1 MKKIKFLP
9 YRLQAL
15 YKVSFIILFFSLA
28 GRPTYAESS
37 DGKINDKSIQ
47 NQTTSGHSIE
57 LNGIGLAYSYEYA
70 FSPRGTVLFSAGSS
84 YTYGWMLGL
93 DVNSLNEI
101 YITTKDY
108 HLISGNI
115 SVEPRFYYN
124 LQKDTGKQTY
134 FWKLRRI
141 PIRKLG
147 IFFSNSNHKWLGS
160 CTYI

>member
-15 YKVSFIILFFSLA
+15 YKVSFIILFFSLV

-108 HLISGNI
+108 HLIS
-115 SVEPRFYYN
+115 
-124 LQKDTGKQTY
+124 
-134 FWKLRRI
+134 
-141 PIRKLG
+141 RK
-147 IFFSNSNHKWLGS
+147 
-160 CTYI
+160 YICRTAFLL

>member
-15 YKVSFIILFFSLA
+15 YKVSFIILFFSLV

-70 FSPRGTVLFSAGSS
+70 FSRNSTFQCRKFVYLRV
-84 YTYGWMLGL
+84 
-93 DVNSLNEI
+93 DVR
-101 YITTKDY
+101 
-108 HLISGNI
+108 SG
-115 SVEPRFYYN
+115 
-124 LQKDTGKQTY
+124 
-134 FWKLRRI
+134 
-141 PIRKLG
+141 RKLTQRNLHHNQRLP
-147 IFFSNSNHKWLGS
+147 SDKRK
-160 CTYI
+160 YICRTAFLL

>member
-93 DVNSLNEI
+93 DVNSTKSTSQPK
-101 YITTKDY
+101 TT
-108 HLISGNI
+108 I
-115 SVEPRFYYN
+115 
-124 LQKDTGKQTY
+124 
-134 FWKLRRI
+134 
-141 PIRKLG
+141 
-147 IFFSNSNHKWLGS
+147 
-160 CTYI
+160 

>member
-15 YKVSFIILFFSLA
+15 YKVSFIILFFSLV

-70 FSPRGTVLFSAGSS
+70 FSPRGTVLLNLGYSFPIAITSGWEAAHIYNVTPYWGFRRVWKHFLFDLAGGVGYFRSS
-84 YTYGWMLGL
+84 NGYSGIYPTFRIGLG
-93 DVNSLNEI
+93 
-101 YITTKDY
+101 Y
-108 HLISGNI
+108 
-115 SVEPRFYYN
+115 RF
-124 LQKDTGKQTY
+124 
-134 FWKLRRI
+134 
-141 PIRKLG
+141 
-147 IFFSNSNHKWLGS
+147 
-160 CTYI
+160 